1 MNDPVYDNLPLI
13 AQNEEHHQQDSQHG
27 ETRDAAH
34 GGGHGEA
41 EGNAFKTL
49 LASLGDHREIEV
61 GPLHIVDLPVILI
74 DDGFHFYASTH
85 AMEEDGEYVLLH
97 NFVHDLP
104 ADVKANWTEAEVTKS
119 LTDHKTIIRVPE
131 NVTSTLKRSDLE
143 VPALDVSITSVVA
156 YQWMAMLLL
165 MAIFIPMAR
174 KYRKLGARS
183 QKGFFN
189 AMESVV
195 EYVRD
200 NVVIPNVG
208 TGKVGMSLTPV
219 LLTYFFFIL
228 TMNLTGMVPGGHSAT
243 GSLSVTA
250 GLAVVAFFVIQY
262 AAIRQNGFLAWV
274 KHLTGGTPKALWPIM
289 IPVEIMGLFA
299 KPFAL
304 CVRLFANMTGGHV
317 VILSLV
323 GLIFVS
329 SAFIPVTVGFSA
341 FINLLEL
348 LVAFIQ
354 AYIFTILVGVF
365 SGMGMASH
373 DHGHD
378 EHHADDGKEIPGVP
392 HAVAH

>member
-13 AQNEEHHQQDSQHG
+13 AQNDEHHQGDQHQG
-27 ETRDAAH
+27 EGHQADEHQTEGHA
-34 GGGHGEA
+34 GGHGEQGEA
-41 EGNAFKTL
+41 EGSGAAFQKL
-49 LASLGDHREIEV
+49 LGTLGDHREIEI
-61 GPLHIVDLPVILI
+61 GPLHLFDLPVMLI
-74 DDGFHFYASTH
+74 DDGFHFFPSVH
-85 AMEEDGEYVLLH
+85 AMEEESNGAYHLNHETHKIEKADG
-97 NFVHDLP
+97 
-104 ADVKANWTEAEVTKS
+104 TT
-119 LTDHKTIIRVPE
+119 
-131 NVTSTLKRSDLE
+131 
-143 VPALDVSITSVVA
+143 PALDISITSVVV
-156 YQWMAMLLL
+156 YQWFAMVLL
-165 MAIFIPMAR
+165 MAIFIPLAR

-189 AMESVV
+189 AMEAVV

-208 TGKVGMSLTPV
+208 TGKVGRSLTPV
-219 LLTYFFFIL
+219 LLTFFFFIL
-228 TMNLTGMVPGGHSAT
+228 TMNLTGLVPGGHSAT

-262 AAIRQNGFLAWV
+262 AAIRENGLWAWV
-274 KHLTGGTPKALWPIM
+274 KHLTGGTPVGLWPIM

-304 CVRLFANMTGGHV
+304 CIRLFANMTGGHV

-329 SAFIPVTVGFSA
+329 SAFIPVTIGFSA

-365 SGMGMASH
+365 ASMGMASH
-373 DHGHD
+373 DHHEEEAHGA
-378 EHHADDGKEIPGVP
+378 HA
-392 HAVAH
+392 H